1 MLMHLR
7 THELTCLARVL
18 TVPNNCF
25 TCERLN
31 ISSLFKRSTR
41 VVASSYRRDELGRRS
56 LIMTKIGIRIST
68 APWPR
73 QNVGIKEIL
82 SYQLSRLKVRESR
95 GFTLTYLD
103 AFWFK
108 TLGKVDFRHK
118 SRGESSRSRS
128 SATTPF
134 RISGATTSVRSG
146 ANRAPARRHTH
157 NGAFIV
163 PWPSPTQSTQSTQF
177 GFGWRKSLSCVWR
190 NEIDLLSYINDSQYL
205 NKVLY
210 S

>member
-1 MLMHLR
+1 M
-7 THELTCLARVL
+7 
-18 TVPNNCF
+18 
-25 TCERLN
+25 
-31 ISSLFKRSTR
+31 
-41 VVASSYRRDELGRRS
+41 ASSYRRDESGRRS
-56 LIMTKIGIRIST
+56 LIMSKIGIGIST
-68 APWPR
+68 AAWPR
-73 QNVGIKEIL
+73 QNVGINEIF
-82 SYQLSRLKVRESR
+82 SSQLSWLKVRESR
-95 GFTLTYLD
+95 GFSLTYLD
-103 AFWFK
+103 AFWYK

-128 SATTPF
+128 SVTTPF

-146 ANRAPARRHTH
+146 AHRAPARRHTH

-163 PWPSPTQSTQSTQF
+163 PWPSPTQSTQF
-177 GFGWRKSLSCVWR
+177 GFGWRRSLSCVCR